1 MMEHVDETDRKSFL
15 ISTYILSQQIELD
28 QNEV

>member
-1 MMEHVDETDRKSFL
+1 MMERVDETDRKSFL
-15 ISTYILSQQIELD
+15 ISTRILSQQIELD